1 MATIDVR
8 ELGRRAERVVRRAQ
22 RQREAITLTDGG
34 RVIARI
40 EPVTPEPPGAEAAA
54 ALLADM
60 QRLAQRIGRQWPDGV
75 SAVEALSQDRRDL

>member
-1 MATIDVR
+1 MATMDVS

-22 RQREAITLTDGG
+22 RQRETITLTDSG

-40 EPVTPEPPGAEAAA
+40 EPVTPEPPDAEAAA

-60 QRLAQRIGRQWPDGV
+60 QRLAQETGRWWPDGV
-75 SAVEALSQDRRDL
+75 SAVETVSEGRRDP

>member
-1 MATIDVR
+1 MR
-8 ELGRRAERVVRRAQ
+8 ELGRRAERVVRRAH

-40 EPVTPEPPGAEAAA
+40 EPVAPEPPGAEAAA

-60 QRLAQRIGRQWPDGV
+60 QRLAERIGRQWPDGV

>member
-1 MATIDVR
+1 MAMMDVR
-8 ELGRRAERVVRRAQ
+8 ELGRRAERVVRRAH

-40 EPVTPEPPGAEAAA
+40 EPAAPEPPGPAA

-60 QRLAQRIGRQWPDGV
+60 QRLAERIGRQWPDGI
-75 SAVEALSQDRRDL
+75 SAVDALSQDRRDL